1 MSSAQ
6 PTTSYVSVNSSQ
18 LLSSLSEI
26 QDEIKRVFAG
36 INAGRILESFDIL
49 SKVTDAVVVSCEA
62 LGLATEKPI
71 IETFDRKGFWLL
83 LNRCWLVSLQHV
95 SAAKSEQDRL
105 REEHIVH
112 LQQSVVHWGDALEK
126 YGLVDYEMGFW
137 ESDIM
142 DALERILK
150 SLQQK

>member
-1 MSSAQ
+1 MSAQ
-6 PTTSYVSVNSSQ
+6 TNTYMSIDSSQ
-18 LLSSLSEI
+18 LRSSLAEI

-36 INAGRILESFDIL
+36 IRAGKILESFDIL

-62 LGLATEKPI
+62 LGLATEKPVM
-71 IETFDRKGFWLL
+71 ETFDRKAFWLL

-95 SAAKSEQDRL
+95 TAAKSDEDRL

-126 YGLVDYEMGFW
+126 VRAGGLRDGLLG
-137 ESDIM
+137 IGHHG
-142 DALERILK
+142 RTR
-150 SLQQK
+150 